1 MIKEFARVL
10 KPNIWKFNI
19 SGTDIKEMADIE
31 NNRENLRKIYYDPKI
46 GFISAQKLYLKLKK
60 TIPLSEIQK
69 FLDEQ
74 EIYQI
79 SKEIRTKYPFRHMIV
94 YSSNDQWQID
104 LIDFSK
110 YSRWNKGFKYLL
122 CAVDVYSRKAF
133 VVPIK
138 SKSFSTD
145 AMKSILNIA
154 KPILIQSDNGSEFL
168 NKSFQA
174 LLKSFKVQHTTAQV
188 GDHNR
193 QGIIERFNRTIEAM
207 IAKYQESRK
216 TNRYIDV
223 LDDIV
228 FNYNNTY
235 HRTIKDTPEN
245 RYIKNQSHGHIYDFN
260 FVMKLSIGDKVR
272 IVMEKKTFQ
281 KGYELKYSKAVYQIC
296 EGNGYTFRLKGPDG
310 IILPK
315 KYKYYQL
322 KKVGLVQSY
331 APHQVTRET
340 PSNMRQKRNKRE
352 IEELEKYTV
361 EPLNKK
367 RRVESASQPIISS
380 KRNKRFLDVE
390 ENEQLRKRTRV
401 S

>member
-1 MIKEFARVL
+1 
-10 KPNIWKFNI
+10 
-19 SGTDIKEMADIE
+19 MADIE
-31 NNRENLRKIYYDPKI
+31 IIRETLRKIYYDPKT
-46 GFISAQKLYLKLKK
+46 GFISAQKMYLKLNK
-60 TIPLSEIQK
+60 TVPLSEIQK

-79 SKEIRTKYPFRHMIV
+79 SKEVRAKYPFRHMIV
-94 YSSNDQWQID
+94 YSTNDQWQID

-133 VVPIK
+133 VEPIK
-138 SKSFSTD
+138 SKTFSTD
-145 AMKSILNIA
+145 AMKSILNIT

-216 TNRYIDV
+216 RNRYIDV

-245 RYIKNQSHGHIYDFN
+245 RYLKNQSHGHIYDFN
-260 FVMKLSIGDKVR
+260 FVVKLSIGDKVR
-272 IVMEKKTFQ
+272 IVMEKRTFQ

-296 EGNGYTFRLKGPDG
+296 EGNGYTFRLTGPDG

-331 APHQVTRET
+331 TSNQTNRET
-340 PSNMRQKRNKRE
+340 PPTMRQKRNKRE

-367 RRVESASQPIISS
+367 RRVESASRPIISP

>member
-1 MIKEFARVL
+1 MI
-10 KPNIWKFNI
+10 
-19 SGTDIKEMADIE
+19 DIE
-31 NNRENLRKIYYDPKI
+31 TIRETLKKIYYDPKT
-46 GFISAQKLYLKLKK
+46 GFISAQKLYLKLNK
-60 TIPLSEIQK
+60 TIPLTEIQR

-79 SKEIRTKYPFRHMIV
+79 SKEVRAKYPFSHMIV

-133 VVPIK
+133 ET
-138 SKSFSTD
+138 FSTD
-145 AMKSILNIA
+145 AMKSILNIT

-235 HRTIKDTPEN
+235 HRTMKDIPEN
-245 RYIKNQSHGHIYDFN
+245 RYLKNQSHGYIYDFN
-260 FVMKLSIGDKVR
+260 FLVKLSIGDKVR

-296 EGNGYTFRLKGPDG
+296 DGNGYTFRLKSPDSV
-310 IILPK
+310 ILPK
-315 KYKYYQL
+315 KYKYYEL
-322 KKVGLVQSY
+322 KKVSMVQSY
-331 APHQVTRET
+331 ASHQVNREN
-340 PSNMRQKRNKRE
+340 PPNMRQKRNKRE

-361 EPLNKK
+361 EPLYKK
-367 RRVESASQPIISS
+367 RRVESASLPIISP
-380 KRNKRFLDVE
+380 KLIK
-390 ENEQLRKRTRV
+390 
-401 S
+401 